1 MLSCREVGGLS
12 SDYLNRDLPWRRR
25 LAVRLHLLMCEGC
38 SRYYRQMKTTLAL
51 LRTIGSGKSTSTE
64 DTPTAS
70 AARDWFRSG
79 RP

>member
-38 SRYYRQMKTTLAL
+38 ARYYRQMKATLAL
-51 LRTIGSGKSTSTE
+51 LRTIGGHAG
-64 DTPTAS
+64 PTKDS
-70 AARDWFRSG
+70 SPSHTARDWFRSG
-79 RP
+79 RQ